1 MERLQRNFMLL
12 LLLLG
17 FALSCCP
24 LVFVMNGLG
33 YLQLDRTG
41 LRIELRWKDLQAVQE
56 KGPLSF
62 DVSLNSYYWITKKV
76 LYLNP
81 FDPKSGIQER
91 DVLVVDLTIINES
104 ERAIPVASWYLVDKD
119 GKQFEPI
126 LLGSIPIREDFSVVV
141 IPPRS
146 IIKGKI
152 AFEVP
157 RGHLPLWLR
166 CAEYGIEVE
175 IR

>member
-1 MERLQRNFMLL
+1 MGRLQRNFILSLL
-12 LLLLG
+12 SLG

-24 LVFVMNGLG
+24 LLFAMNGLG
-33 YLQLDRTG
+33 YFQLDRTG
-41 LRIELRWKDLQAVQE
+41 LRLELRWEDLRAVQE
-56 KGPLSF
+56 KGPPSF
-62 DVSLNSYYWITKKV
+62 NVSLNSYHWTTKKV
-76 LYLNP
+76 LYLKP
-81 FDPKSGIQER
+81 FDPKSGILER

-104 ERAIPVASWYLVDKD
+104 ERAIPVVSWYLVDKD
-119 GKQFEPI
+119 GKRFEPV
-126 LLGSIPIREDFSVVV
+126 LLGSIPIQEDFSVVV
-141 IPPRS
+141 IPSRS
-146 IIKGKI
+146 TIKGKI